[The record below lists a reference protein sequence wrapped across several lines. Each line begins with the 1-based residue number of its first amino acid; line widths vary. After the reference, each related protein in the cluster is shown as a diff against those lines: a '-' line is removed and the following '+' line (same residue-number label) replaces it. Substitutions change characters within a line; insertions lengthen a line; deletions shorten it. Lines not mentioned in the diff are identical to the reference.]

1 MMGGMTLGATHGTA
15 GPAAPHRLVFA
26 NQLRGLAA
34 LSVAGS
40 HLVGVFWVMRP
51 FVALATASRA
61 QDGTP
66 PGLLAV
72 FSYPWLNFGPLGVG
86 IFFLISGLV
95 IPISLAHHSR
105 GSFLAAR
112 LLRIY
117 PVYVAAL
124 AIELAVLH
132 ANAAFWGMPVPYGH
146 WTVLSNALLIYNAV
160 GQPSIDLVNWTL
172 CIELKFYLLLAL
184 LAPGIRRGSLG
195 TVLGAAAGL
204 VAVNAALA
212 SGLLAPLQGALP
224 DVAAMVGSEV
234 PFLVFML
241 VGVLFQFHL
250 SGRLGTPGLGAGV
263 AALVGG
269 TLLAWQWSPIAAQV
283 PVVSVNYL
291 YALGIFA
298 LAYALRR
305 HARPVR
311 LLDGMAA
318 ISFPFYLLHSAIGYA
333 VLKYMMI
340 MEGVAYYPALG
351 MALGAAVGAATLLH
365 VTLERWTIRAGKR
378 LSRRP
383 TGPDT
388 IRRPQA
394 GHASQHGAQ
403 VIP

>member
-1 MMGGMTLGATHGTA
+1 MTQAA
-15 GPAAPHRLVFA
+15 SAAAPHRLVFA

-61 QDGTP
+61 QEGEP
-66 PGLLAV
+66 PGLLAL

-105 GSFLAAR
+105 ATFLAAR

-117 PVYVAAL
+117 PVYIAAV
-124 AIELAVLH
+124 AIEVALLH
-132 ANAAFWGMPVPYGH
+132 ANSAFWGVPVPFGH
-146 WTVLSNALLIYNAV
+146 WAVLSNALLIYNAV
-160 GQPSIDLVNWTL
+160 GQPSMDLVNWTL
-172 CIELKFYLLLAL
+172 CIELKFYLLVAL
-184 LAPGIRRGSLG
+184 LAPGIRRGSLA
-195 TVLGAAAGL
+195 TVFGAAAAL
-204 VAVNAALA
+204 VALSGALA
-212 SGLLAPLQGALP
+212 SGLLAPLQAAVP
-224 DVAAMVGSEV
+224 DVATMLGTEL

-250 SGRLGTPGLGAGV
+250 TGRLRTPGLALGA
-263 AALVGG
+263 AALMGG
-269 TLLAWQWSPIAAQV
+269 MVVAWQWGPLAAQV
-283 PVVSVNYL
+283 PVVTVNYL
-291 YALGIFA
+291 YALAIFA

-305 HARPVR
+305 HARPWR

-333 VLKYMMI
+333 VLKYAMI
-340 MEGVAYYPALG
+340 IQGVAYYPALG
-351 MALGAAVGAATLLH
+351 MALLAAMATAALLH
-365 VTLERWTIRAGKR
+365 ITLERWTIRAGKR

-383 TGPDT
+383 TGPDP
-388 IRRPQA
+388 IRRPQPA
-394 GHASQHGAQ
+394 PASRHGAR
-403 VIP
+403 VSP